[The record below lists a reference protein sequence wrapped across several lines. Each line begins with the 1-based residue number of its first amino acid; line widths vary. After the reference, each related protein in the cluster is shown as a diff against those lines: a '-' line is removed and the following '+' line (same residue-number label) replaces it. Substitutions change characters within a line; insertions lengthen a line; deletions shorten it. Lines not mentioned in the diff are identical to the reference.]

1 MFRPSL
7 FNIQCETNFNPTIEP
22 NKVTMKKIRAKP
34 ADSPK
39 TKIPSNTVPRA
50 PTPVQIAYAVPIGSV
65 CTALARKPILNTV
78 ARPHPPLQSYRS
90 APWVFP
96 KQKVMATSK
105 TPAINNTIQ
114 FIVFSLVFIPNY
126 QSEECSAPR
135 FRTTRQRQSLFH
147 NTQTHSSLVRS
158 DHRIKILPT
167 PAGGPP
173 AKAGRGREY
182 RAAWLP
188 PDGRRCRPAR
198 AAS

>member
-1 MFRPSL
+1 MRNQFQSDDRAEQGNDEKNPGETRRFAEDENPQQHRTESSHAGPNSVRGTDRERLHGFGQQTHTQHCRQDEPSD
-7 FNIQCETNFNPTIEP
+7 P
-22 NKVTMKKIRAKP
+22 KIKLR
-34 ADSPK
+34 
-39 TKIPSNTVPRA
+39 TL
-50 PTPVQIAYAVPIGSV
+50 G
-65 CTALARKPILNTV
+65 
-78 ARPHPPLQSYRS
+78 PL
-90 APWVFP
+90 VFP